1 MSDNEP
7 QHPSA
12 GHDASGQTG
21 PPPPP
26 PPPPPTGTSR
36 PLLRRDHHKHL
47 AGVAGGIADYFDV
60 NASAVRVTFVVLAF
74 FGVGIPVYIVGWLAM
89 PSPAMPRSYVER
101 WFGRSPS
108 PTALLIITAV
118 VVLLLSV
125 NDAGWT
131 NHGHHHDGG
140 PGWGIGWGLALL
152 LGGWMLFR
160 ADSRTQAAGSPPVL
174 GPPAPSA
181 GTSTWHGPGGGAAYT
196 PPPTRPTQPRRP
208 RSILGRLTL
217 GVALAS
223 VGVAALAE
231 QIGVVAL
238 EPEQYA
244 ALGLTIVGFGLIT
257 GAWVGRAY
265 GLIGAGFVL
274 LPVVFILALG
284 PLSVSGGVGDVRY
297 APATVEELRDAY
309 TLGAG
314 ELELDLT
321 SLELDGGTE
330 AIRVAVGLGQTTI
343 LVPDEV
349 TVATDVTLR
358 LGEVDLFGRRYD
370 GPPFPEPTSATF
382 EGTSAAA
389 GRLELDIDNG
399 VGEIIIRRDP
409 EES

>member
-7 QHPSA
+7 QQPSA
-12 GHDASGQTG
+12 GDETPGQAG

-26 PPPPPTGTSR
+26 PPPPPVSSAR

-47 AGVAGGIADYFDV
+47 AGVAGGLADYFGV
-60 NASAVRVTFVVLAF
+60 NASAVRVTFVILAF

-108 PTALLIITAV
+108 PTALLVITAV
-118 VVLLLSV
+118 VVLLLSI

-140 PGWGIGWGLALL
+140 PGWAVGWGLALL

-160 ADSRTQAAGSPPVL
+160 ADTRTQAAGSAPVM

-196 PPPTRPTQPRRP
+196 PAPAWTPPPPRP
-208 RSILGRLTL
+208 RSILGRLTV

-231 QIGVVAL
+231 QLGAVSL

-244 ALGLTIVGFGLIT
+244 ALALTIVGFGLIV
-257 GAWVGRAY
+257 GAWAGRAY
-265 GLIGAGFVL
+265 GLIGAGLVL
-274 LPVVFILALG
+274 LPVVFVLSLG
-284 PLSVSGGVGDVRY
+284 PFQIRGGAGDVRY

-314 ELELDLT
+314 ELELDL
-321 SLELDGGTE
+321 SALDLDGGTE
-330 AIRVAVGLGQTTI
+330 AVRVAVGLGQTTI
-343 LVPDEV
+343 VVPDEV
-349 TVATDVTLR
+349 TVVTDVTLK

-370 GPPFPEPTSATF
+370 GPPFPEQTSTTF

-399 VGEIIIRRDP
+399 FGEIIVRRDS
-409 EES
+409 EEL